1 MTDSKLFRDMKT
13 MKYIITLAC
22 VALGLTF
29 VACESDVQEHLQ
41 NGGKDQNAHQP
52 LDDMVIHPMGGSVTI
67 SFTSAV
73 DWELSLVYS
82 DNTSE
87 DEMLDTEKC
96 NINKIKSGSAGT
108 TTFTVAVNEYLNADG
123 KVSNEK
129 GEERCLTLR
138 FCDADKELLSEL
150 KISQLQPY
158 LKVNGH
164 DVNNTF
170 NLDYSDTNMSI
181 SIESNIDWEVSL
193 DDSKNSFTLKV
204 NGDEVNQPTKYDRDQ
219 TLSLEPKK
227 GYNYSTET
235 KTATLSIS
243 PCSRSLNA
251 DEDIVKEVVDTWDY
265 PVVQDYRVMFLVA
278 DDPNKDD
285 EPNKNNWLTLPHIDE
300 TNHLSPYGTKYLDD
314 AEKSAAQAEFYCIY
328 DMTGDRNAPKMSV
341 DENNNESRTIPN
353 KLVVDVDN
361 AHATLVAD
369 GDPKKFDTLEDG
381 KDIYYQKYIAEVI
394 EPNTVLSKNRE
405 IPCSLTDNDTTESVL
420 PFTIIQDSFNFTVQY
435 YKGNDWDEVPAELF
449 FGNEAYNT
457 KKFKVEN
464 NDGLTWSV
472 SMGKNGFDCKGV
484 ELGEKNDGNAEFEI
498 HTSGINY
505 SLTSELKDEL
515 TISATL
521 EDPSGVHGDIKF
533 TDMKVDL
540 KQEKFLFAFA
550 NDKDAKQTLE
560 VDAEE
565 ATVMF
570 NSYGELDVEVVE
582 GLSWLEL
589 EDTLVSAENEYT
601 IILTIVDPN
610 EDFTN
615 QKDKNINIDERR
627 ATVKIVSKEHAD
639 NADNNEDLGLDESDY
654 TKTLEIT
661 QEGYKFKVDRTPL
674 NATADGGDFTIKVE
688 CSDSFSVSTSSTD
701 WITATK
707 SGDGVSVTVAKNE
720 TTDVREG
727 TITITD
733 KYRNTHEIKVIQEA
747 GEEPEEEPEK
757 EPEDDN
763 GGEVIE

>member
-1 MTDSKLFRDMKT
+1 MKT

-29 VACESDVQEHLQ
+29 VGCESDVQEHLQ
-41 NGGKDQNAHQP
+41 NGDKNQITHQP
-52 LDDMVIHPMGGSVTI
+52 LGDMEIHPMGGSVTI

-73 DWELSLVYS
+73 DWDLTYTCS
-82 DNTSE
+82 DNTALNE
-87 DEMLDTEKC
+87 ILDTKEST
-96 NINKIKSGSAGT
+96 IKWIGSAGT

-129 GEERCLTLR
+129 GEERCLTLK
-138 FCDADKELLSEL
+138 FCDADNGVLLSEY

-170 NLDYSDTNMSI
+170 NLDYADTNKDI
-181 SIESNIDWEVSL
+181 IIESNIDWKVSL
-193 DDSKNSFTLKV
+193 DDSEKSFTLKV
-204 NGDEVNQPTKYDRDQ
+204 NDDKVNQPTTYFGDQ
-219 TLSLEPKK
+219 TLTLEPKD

-235 KTATLSIS
+235 KNATLSIS
-243 PCSRSLNA
+243 PCSRSL
-251 DEDIVKEVVDTWDY
+251 DENDDVDYEEVDTWKY
-265 PVVQDYRVMFLVA
+265 SVVQDYRVMFLVA
-278 DDPNKDD
+278 NEPNKD
-285 EPNKNNWLTLPHIDE
+285 NWLTLPHINA
-300 TNHLSPYGTKYLDD
+300 TNPLSPYGTSYLDD
-314 AEKSAAQAEFYCIY
+314 GEKSAAQAEFYCIY
-328 DMTGDRNAPKMSV
+328 DMTGDRNAPSMSV

-369 GDPKKFDTLEDG
+369 GDPEIFDTLEDG
-381 KDIYYQKYIAEVI
+381 KDIYYQKYVAEVI
-394 EPNTVLSKNRE
+394 TPNTVLSQKRNMS
-405 IPCSLTDNDTTESVL
+405 CALTDNDTTESVQ

-435 YKGNDWDEVPAELF
+435 YKGKDWDEVPAELF

-472 SMGKNGFDCKGV
+472 SKEGNGFVCNGV
-484 ELGEKNDGNAEFEI
+484 YLNQKNDGNAEFEI
-498 HTSGINY
+498 LTSGINY
-505 SLTSELKDEL
+505 SLTSELIGAL

-521 EDPSGVHGDIKF
+521 EDPSGVHEVIVF
-533 TDMKVDL
+533 TDMKVNL

-550 NDKDAKQTLE
+550 NDIDAQQTLA
-560 VDAEE
+560 VDAET
-565 ATVMF
+565 ASVKF

-582 GLSWLEL
+582 GLSWLEA
-589 EDTLVSAENEYT
+589 EATPDSAGNEYT
-601 IILTIVDPN
+601 IELTIDPN
-610 EDFTN
+610 TGFEN
-615 QKDKNINIDERR
+615 QKNKDIEIEERD
-627 ATVKIVSKEHAD
+627 ATVEIVSKVHAD
-639 NADNNEDLGLDESDY
+639 NKAVHGLAESDY
-654 TKTLEIT
+654 TKTLVIN

-674 NATADGGDFTIKVE
+674 KATADGGDFTIKVE
-688 CSDSFSVSTSSTD
+688 CSDSFSVSTDSAD

-727 TITITD
+727 TITVTD
-733 KYRNTHEIKVIQEA
+733 KYKNTHEIEVTQEA

>member
-13 MKYIITLAC
+13 MKYILTLAC

-41 NGGKDQNAHQP
+41 NGGKDQITHQP
-52 LDDMVIHPMGGSVTI
+52 LGDMEIHPMGGSVTI

-73 DWELSLVYS
+73 DWDLTYTCS
-82 DNTSE
+82 DNTTL
-87 DEMLDTEKC
+87 DKILDTKEST
-96 NINKIKSGSAGT
+96 IKWTGSAGT

-123 KVSNEK
+123 KISNEK
-129 GEERCLTLR
+129 GEERWLQLQ
-138 FCDADKELLSEL
+138 FCDADNGDLLSTS
-150 KISQLQPY
+150 KISQSLPY

-170 NLDYSDTNMSI
+170 NLDYADTNKDI
-181 SIESNIDWEVSL
+181 IIESNIDWKVSL
-193 DDSKNSFTLKV
+193 DDRENSFTLKV
-204 NGDEVNQPTKYDRDQ
+204 NDAKVNQPTTYFGDQ
-219 TLSLEPKK
+219 TLTLEPKD
-227 GYNYSTET
+227 GYKNYSTET

-265 PVVQDYRVMFLVA
+265 PVVQDYRVMLLVA
-278 DDPNKDD
+278 DLPTD
-285 EPNKNNWLTLPHIDE
+285 NNWLKLPHIDE
-300 TNHLSPYGTKYLDD
+300 TNHLSPYGTRYLD
-314 AEKSAAQAEFYCIY
+314 AGEKSAAQAEFYCIY

-361 AHATLVAD
+361 AQATLVAD
-369 GDPKKFDTLEDG
+369 GVPENFDTLEDG
-381 KDIYYQKYIAEVI
+381 KEIYYQKYIAEVI
-394 EPNTVLSKNRE
+394 TPNTVLSKKRE
-405 IPCSLTDNDTTESVL
+405 IPCSLTDNDTTESVQ
-420 PFTIIQDSFNFTVQY
+420 PFTIIQDSFNFKVQY
-435 YKGNDWDEVPAELF
+435 YKGNDWDEVPADAELL

-472 SMGKNGFDCKGV
+472 SMEEDGFVCNGVALDQ
-484 ELGEKNDGNAEFEI
+484 KNDGNAEFEI
-498 HTSGINY
+498 QTSGINY
-505 SLTSELKDEL
+505 SLTSELTGAL

-521 EDPSGVHGDIKF
+521 EDPSGVHGVIEF
-533 TDMKVDL
+533 TDMKVNL
-540 KQEKFLFAFA
+540 KQEAFLFAFA
-550 NDKDAKQTLE
+550 DVNDAQQTLA
-560 VDAEE
+560 VDEKPAS
-565 ATVMF
+565 VKF

-627 ATVKIVSKEHAD
+627 ATVEIVSKVHAD
-639 NADNNEDLGLDESDY
+639 NDAVHGMADSEY
-654 TKTLEIT
+654 TKTLVIN
-661 QEGYKFKVDRTPL
+661 QEGYKFTVDRTPL

-688 CSDSFSVSTSSTD
+688 CSDSFSVSTSSAD

-707 SGDGVSVTVAKNE
+707 SGDDVSVTVAKNE

-733 KYRNTHEIKVIQEA
+733 KYKNTHEIKVIQEA
-747 GEEPEEEPEK
+747 GEEPEDEK

>member
-52 LDDMVIHPMGGSVTI
+52 LGDMEIHPMGGSVTI

-73 DWELSLVYS
+73 DWDLTYTCS
-82 DNTSE
+82 DNTALNE
-87 DEMLDTEKC
+87 ILDTKEST
-96 NINKIKSGSAGT
+96 IKWTGSAGT

-129 GEERCLTLR
+129 GEERWLQLQ
-138 FCDADKELLSEL
+138 FCDADNGVLLSKH

-170 NLDYSDTNMSI
+170 NLDYADTNKDI
-181 SIESNIDWEVSL
+181 IIESNIDWKVSL
-193 DDSKNSFTLKV
+193 DDSENSFTLKV
-204 NGDEVNQPTKYDRDQ
+204 NDAKVNQPTTYFSDQ
-219 TLSLEPKK
+219 TLTLEPKD

-235 KTATLSIS
+235 KNATLSIS

-265 PVVQDYRVMFLVA
+265 SVVQNYRVMFLVA
-278 DDPNKDD
+278 NEPNKD
-285 EPNKNNWLTLPHIDE
+285 NWLELPHINA
-300 TNHLSPYGTKYLDD
+300 TNPLSPYGTSYLDD
-314 AEKSAAQAEFYCIY
+314 GEKSAAQTEFYCIY
-328 DMTGDRNAPKMSV
+328 DMIGDRNAPNMSV
-341 DENNNESRTIPN
+341 NTDSGYTN
-353 KLVVDVDN
+353 D
-361 AHATLVAD
+361 ATLSAEDEPFTVDTFD
-369 GDPKKFDTLEDG
+369 GRI
-381 KDIYYQKYIAEVI
+381 IYAQKYIAEVI
-394 EPNTVLSKNRE
+394 TPNTVLSQNRE
-405 IPCSLTDNDTTESVL
+405 IPCSLTDNDTTESVQ
-420 PFTIIQDSFNFTVQY
+420 PFTIIQDPFNFTVQY
-435 YKGNDWDEVPAELF
+435 YKGKDWDEVLAELL

-464 NDGLTWSV
+464 NNGLTWSV
-472 SMGKNGFDCKGV
+472 SMEEDGFVCNGVDLGK
-484 ELGEKNDGNAEFEI
+484 KNVDDAEFEI
-498 HTSGINY
+498 QTSGINY
-505 SLTSELKDEL
+505 SLTSELTGAL

-521 EDPSGVHGDIKF
+521 EDPSGVHEVIEF
-533 TDMKVDL
+533 TDMKVNL

-550 NDKDAKQTLE
+550 NDIDAQQTLAVDAKTAS
-560 VDAEE
+560 VK
-565 ATVMF
+565 F
-570 NSYGELDVEVVE
+570 NSYGELKVVASD
-582 GLSWLEL
+582 SWLEA
-589 EDTLVSAENEYT
+589 VVKSGSAKNEYT
-601 IILTIVDPN
+601 IELTIDSN
-610 EDFTN
+610 TGFEKQEN
-615 QKDKNINIDERR
+615 KDIEIKERD
-627 ATVKIVSKEHAD
+627 ATVEIVSKVHAD
-639 NADNNEDLGLDESDY
+639 NKAVHGLAESDY
-654 TKTLEIT
+654 TKTLVIN

-688 CSDSFSVSTSSTD
+688 CSDSFWVPTSSAD

-727 TITITD
+727 TITVTDKD

-747 GEEPEEEPEK
+747 GEEPEDEK

>member
-41 NGGKDQNAHQP
+41 NGGKDQITHQP
-52 LDDMVIHPMGGSVTI
+52 LGDMEIHPMGGSVTI

-73 DWELSLVYS
+73 DWDLTYTCS
-82 DNTSE
+82 DNTSLNKI
-87 DEMLDTEKC
+87 LDTKEST
-96 NINKIKSGSAGT
+96 IKWTGSAGT

-129 GEERCLTLR
+129 GEERWLQLQ
-138 FCDADKELLSEL
+138 FCDADNGVLLSKH

-170 NLDYSDTNMSI
+170 NLDYADTNKDI
-181 SIESNIDWEVSL
+181 IIESNIDWKVSL
-193 DDSKNSFTLKV
+193 DDRENSFTLKV
-204 NGDEVNQPTKYDRDQ
+204 NDAKVNQPTTYFGDQ
-219 TLSLEPKK
+219 TLTLEPKD

-235 KTATLSIS
+235 KNATLSIS
-243 PCSRSLNA
+243 PCSRPLNA
-251 DEDIVKEVVDTWDY
+251 DDPEVVDTWY
-265 PVVQDYRVMFLVA
+265 YSVVQDYRVMLLVA
-278 DDPNKDD
+278 NEPNKD
-285 EPNKNNWLTLPHIDE
+285 NWLELPHINA
-300 TNHLSPYGTKYLDD
+300 TNPLSPYGTSYLDD
-314 AEKSAAQAEFYCIY
+314 GEKSAAQAEFYCIY
-328 DMTGDRNAPKMSV
+328 DMTGDRNAPNMSV
-341 DENNNESRTIPN
+341 NTDSGYTN
-353 KLVVDVDN
+353 D
-361 AHATLVAD
+361 ATLSAEDEPFTVDTFD
-369 GDPKKFDTLEDG
+369 GRI
-381 KDIYYQKYIAEVI
+381 IYAQKYIAEVI
-394 EPNTVLSKNRE
+394 TPNTVLSQKRNMS
-405 IPCSLTDNDTTESVL
+405 CSLTDNDTTESVQ

-435 YKGNDWDEVPAELF
+435 YKGNDWDEVPAELL

-457 KKFKVEN
+457 KKFKVDN
-464 NDGLTWSV
+464 NGGLTWSV
-472 SMGKNGFDCKGV
+472 SMGEKGFECKGV
-484 ELGEKNDGNAEFEI
+484 DLNKENYGNAEFEI
-498 HTSGINY
+498 QTSGINY
-505 SLTSELKDEL
+505 SLSSELTDVL

-521 EDPSGVHGDIKF
+521 EDPSGVHEVIEF
-533 TDMKVDL
+533 ADMNVAL
-540 KQEKFLFAFA
+540 KQDAFLFAFA
-550 NDKDAKQTLE
+550 NDNDAQQTLA
-560 VDAEE
+560 VDAET
-565 ATVMF
+565 ASVKF

-582 GLSWLEL
+582 GLSWLEVD
-589 EDTLVSAENEYT
+589 DTLVSAENEYT
-601 IILTIVDPN
+601 IKLTIDPHT
-610 EDFTN
+610 DFEN
-615 QKDKNINIDERR
+615 QKNKDIEIEERD
-627 ATVKIVSKEHAD
+627 ATVEIVSKVHAD
-639 NADNNEDLGLDESDY
+639 NNAVHGMDDSEY
-654 TKTLEIT
+654 TKTLVIN

-688 CSDSFSVSTSSTD
+688 CSDSDWEPTGSAD

-733 KYRNTHEIKVIQEA
+733 KYKNTHEIKVIQEA
-747 GEEPEEEPEK
+747 GEEPEDEK

>member
-41 NGGKDQNAHQP
+41 NGGKDQITHQP
-52 LDDMVIHPMGGSVTI
+52 LGDMEIHPMGGSVTI

-73 DWELSLVYS
+73 DWDLTYTCS
-82 DNTSE
+82 DNTALNE
-87 DEMLDTEKC
+87 ILDTKEST
-96 NINKIKSGSAGT
+96 IKWTGSAGT

-129 GEERCLTLR
+129 GEERWLQLQ
-138 FCDADKELLSEL
+138 FSDADNGVLLSTS
-150 KISQLQPY
+150 KISQSLPY

-170 NLDYSDTNMSI
+170 NLDYADTNKDI
-181 SIESNIDWEVSL
+181 IIESNIDWKVSL
-193 DDSKNSFTLKV
+193 DDSENSFTLKV
-204 NGDEVNQPTKYDRDQ
+204 NDAKVNQPTTYFGDQ
-219 TLSLEPKK
+219 TLTLEPKD
-227 GYNYSTET
+227 GYKNYSTET

-251 DEDIVKEVVDTWDY
+251 EEDIVKEVVDTWDY
-265 PVVQDYRVMFLVA
+265 PVVQDYRVMLLVA
-278 DDPNKDD
+278 NEPNKD
-285 EPNKNNWLTLPHIDE
+285 NWLELPHINA
-300 TNHLSPYGTKYLDD
+300 TNPLSPYGTRYLDD
-314 AEKSAAQAEFYCIY
+314 GEKSAAQAEFYCIY

-341 DENNNESRTIPN
+341 NTDSGYTN
-353 KLVVDVDN
+353 D
-361 AHATLVAD
+361 ATLSAEDEPFTV
-369 GDPKKFDTLEDG
+369 DTLFNSRI
-381 KDIYYQKYIAEVI
+381 IYAQKYVAEVI
-394 EPNTVLSKNRE
+394 TPNTVLSQKRNMS
-405 IPCSLTDNDTTESVL
+405 CSLTDNDTTESVQ
-420 PFTIIQDSFNFTVQY
+420 PFKIIQDPFNFTVQY
-435 YKGNDWDEVPAELF
+435 DKGSDDWGEVPLVLF
-449 FGNEAYNT
+449 FSNEAYNT

-472 SMGKNGFDCKGV
+472 SMGTNGFDCNGV
-484 ELGEKNDGNAEFEI
+484 RLNQKSDGNAEFEI
-498 HTSGINY
+498 QTSGINY
-505 SLTSELKDEL
+505 SLLSELTDVL

-521 EDPSGVHGDIKF
+521 EDPSGVHEVIEF
-533 TDMKVDL
+533 TDMKVNL

-550 NDKDAKQTLE
+550 NDNDAQQTLAVDAKTAS
-560 VDAEE
+560 VK
-565 ATVMF
+565 F
-570 NSYGELDVEVVE
+570 NSYGELKVVASD
-582 GLSWLEL
+582 SWLEA
-589 EDTLVSAENEYT
+589 VVKSGSAKNEYT
-601 IILTIVDPN
+601 IELTIDSN
-610 EDFTN
+610 TGFEK
-615 QKDKNINIDERR
+615 QKNKDIEIEERD
-627 ATVKIVSKEHAD
+627 ATVEIVSKVHAD
-639 NADNNEDLGLDESDY
+639 NNAVHGMDESDY
-654 TKTLEIT
+654 TKTLVIN

-688 CSDSFSVSTSSTD
+688 CSDSFWVPTSSAD

-727 TITITD
+727 IITVTD
-733 KYRNTHEIKVIQEA
+733 KDKYKNTHEIKVIQEA

>member
-41 NGGKDQNAHQP
+41 NGDKNQITHQP
-52 LDDMVIHPMGGSVTI
+52 LGDMEIHPMGGSVTI

-73 DWELSLVYS
+73 DWKLSLVYS
-82 DNTSE
+82 NNTSE
-87 DEMLDTEKC
+87 AAMLDTEKC
-96 NINKIKSGSAGT
+96 NINEIKSGSAGT

-129 GEERCLTLR
+129 GEERCLTLK
-138 FCDADKELLSEL
+138 FCDADKELLSEH
-150 KISQLQPY
+150 KISQPLAY

-170 NLDYSDTNMSI
+170 NLDYSDTNKSI

-193 DDSKNSFTLKV
+193 DDSENSFTLKV
-204 NGDEVNQPTKYDRDQ
+204 NGNEVNQPTKYDRDQ
-219 TLSLEPKK
+219 TLTLEPEED
-227 GYNYSTET
+227 GYNYSTVT
-235 KTATLSIS
+235 KNATLSIS

-251 DEDIVKEVVDTWDY
+251 DEDIVKEVVDTWY
-265 PVVQDYRVMFLVA
+265 YSVVQDYRVMLLVA
-278 DDPNKDD
+278 D
-285 EPNKNNWLTLPHIDE
+285 EPNKDNWLELPHINA
-300 TNHLSPYGTKYLDD
+300 TNPLSPYGTDYLD
-314 AEKSAAQAEFYCIY
+314 AGEKSAAQAEFYCIY

-361 AHATLVAD
+361 AHATLVTD
-369 GDPKKFDTLEDG
+369 GDPEKFDTLEDG
-381 KDIYYQKYIAEVI
+381 KEIYYQKYVAEVI
-394 EPNTVLSKNRE
+394 TPNTVLSQNRE

-420 PFTIIQDSFNFTVQY
+420 PFTIIQGPFDFTVQY
-435 YKGNDWDEVPAELF
+435 YKGNDWDEVPAELP
-449 FGNEAYNT
+449 FGNEANNT

-472 SMGKNGFDCKGV
+472 SKEGNGFVCNGV
-484 ELGEKNDGNAEFEI
+484 ALNQKYDVNAEFVI
-498 HTSGINY
+498 LTSGINY
-505 SLTSELKDEL
+505 SLSSELTGAL

-521 EDPSGVHGDIKF
+521 EDPSGVHEVIEF
-533 TDMKVDL
+533 ADMNVTL
-540 KQEKFLFAFA
+540 KQDAFLFAFA
-550 NDKDAKQTLE
+550 NVNDAKQTLA
-560 VDAEE
+560 VDAET
-565 ATVMF
+565 ASVKF
-570 NSYGELDVEVVE
+570 NSYGELDVEVVD
-582 GLSWLEL
+582 GLSWLEA
-589 EDTLVSAENEYT
+589 EATLGSAENEYT
-601 IILTIVDPN
+601 IKLTIDSN
-610 EDFTN
+610 TGFEN
-615 QKDKNINIDERR
+615 QKNKDIEIKERD
-627 ATVKIVSKEHAD
+627 ATVEIVSKVHAD
-639 NADNNEDLGLDESDY
+639 NKAVHGLAESDY
-654 TKTLEIT
+654 TKTLVIN

-688 CSDSFSVSTSSTD
+688 CSDSFWLPTSSAD

-727 TITITD
+727 TITVTD
-733 KYRNTHEIKVIQEA
+733 KDKYKNTHEIKVTQEA

>member
-41 NGGKDQNAHQP
+41 NGDKNQITHQP
-52 LDDMVIHPMGGSVTI
+52 LGDMEIHPMGGSVTI

-73 DWELSLVYS
+73 DWKLSLVYS
-82 DNTSE
+82 NNTSE
-87 DEMLDTEKC
+87 AAMLDTEKC
-96 NINKIKSGSAGT
+96 NINEIKSGSAGT

-129 GEERCLTLR
+129 GEERCLTLK
-138 FCDADKELLSEL
+138 FCDADNGELLSEH

-170 NLDYSDTNMSI
+170 NLDYADTNKDI
-181 SIESNIDWEVSL
+181 IIESNIDWEVSL

-204 NGDEVNQPTKYDRDQ
+204 NGNEVNQPTKYDRDQ
-219 TLSLEPKK
+219 TLTLEPKD
-227 GYNYSTET
+227 GYKNYSTEI
-235 KTATLSIS
+235 KNATLSIS
-243 PCSRSLNA
+243 PCSRPLNA
-251 DEDIVKEVVDTWDY
+251 DDPEVVDTWDY
-265 PVVQDYRVMFLVA
+265 SVVQDYRVMLPVA
-278 DDPNKDD
+278 KEPNKD
-285 EPNKNNWLTLPHIDE
+285 NWLELPHINE
-300 TNHLSPYGTKYLDD
+300 TNHLSPYGTDYLD
-314 AEKSAAQAEFYCIY
+314 AGEKSAAQAEFYCIY

-341 DENNNESRTIPN
+341 NTDSGYTN
-353 KLVVDVDN
+353 D
-361 AHATLVAD
+361 ATLSAEDEPFTV
-369 GDPKKFDTLEDG
+369 DTLFDG
-381 KDIYYQKYIAEVI
+381 RIIYAQKYIAEVI
-394 EPNTVLSKNRE
+394 TPNKVLSQNRE
-405 IPCSLTDNDTTESVL
+405 IPCSLTDNDTTESVQ
-420 PFTIIQDSFNFTVQY
+420 PFKIIQDPFNFTVQY
-435 YKGNDWDEVPAELF
+435 DKGSDDWGEVPLVLF
-449 FGNEAYNT
+449 FSNEAYNT

-472 SMGKNGFDCKGV
+472 SMGTNGFDCNGV
-484 ELGEKNDGNAEFEI
+484 RLNQKSDGNAEFEI
-498 HTSGINY
+498 QTSGINY
-505 SLTSELKDEL
+505 SLLSELTDVL

-521 EDPSGVHGDIKF
+521 EDPSGVHEVIEF
-533 TDMKVDL
+533 TDMKVNL

-550 NDKDAKQTLE
+550 NDNDAQQTLAVDAKTAS
-560 VDAEE
+560 VK
-565 ATVMF
+565 F
-570 NSYGELDVEVVE
+570 NSYGELKVVASD
-582 GLSWLEL
+582 SWLEA
-589 EDTLVSAENEYT
+589 VVKPGSAKNEYT
-601 IILTIVDPN
+601 IELTIDSN
-610 EDFTN
+610 TGFEKQEN
-615 QKDKNINIDERR
+615 KDIEIKERD
-627 ATVKIVSKEHAD
+627 ATVEIVSKVHAD
-639 NADNNEDLGLDESDY
+639 NKAVHGLAESDY
-654 TKTLEIT
+654 TKTLVIN

-688 CSDSFSVSTSSTD
+688 CSDSFWVPTSSAD

-727 TITITD
+727 TITVTDKD

>member
-41 NGGKDQNAHQP
+41 NGGKDQITHQP
-52 LDDMVIHPMGGSVTI
+52 LGDMEIHPMGGSVTI

-73 DWELSLVYS
+73 DWELSWSCS
-82 DNTSE
+82 DNTTIGE
-87 DEMLDTEKC
+87 FLDTKEST
-96 NINKIKSGSAGT
+96 IKWTGSAGT

-123 KVSNEK
+123 KISNEK
-129 GEERCLTLR
+129 GEERWLQLQ
-138 FCDADKELLSEL
+138 FCDADNGVLLSKH

-170 NLDYSDTNMSI
+170 NLDYADTNKDI
-181 SIESNIDWEVSL
+181 IIESNIDWKVSL
-193 DDSKNSFTLKV
+193 DDRENSFTLKV
-204 NGDEVNQPTKYDRDQ
+204 NDAKVNQPTTYFSDQ
-219 TLSLEPKK
+219 TLTLEPKD

-235 KTATLSIS
+235 KNATLSIS

-265 PVVQDYRVMFLVA
+265 SVVQDYRVMLLVA
-278 DDPNKDD
+278 NEPNKD
-285 EPNKNNWLTLPHIDE
+285 NWLELPHINA
-300 TNHLSPYGTKYLDD
+300 TNPLSPYGTSYLDD
-314 AEKSAAQAEFYCIY
+314 GEKSAAQAEFYCIY
-328 DMTGDRNAPKMSV
+328 DMTGDRNAPNMSV
-341 DENNNESRTIPN
+341 NTDSGYTN
-353 KLVVDVDN
+353 D
-361 AHATLVAD
+361 ATLSVEDEPFTVDTFD
-369 GDPKKFDTLEDG
+369 GRI
-381 KDIYYQKYIAEVI
+381 IYAQKYIAEVI
-394 EPNTVLSKNRE
+394 TPNTVLSQKRNMS
-405 IPCSLTDNDTTESVL
+405 CSLTDNDTTESVQ

-435 YKGNDWDEVPAELF
+435 YKGNDWDEVPAELL

-457 KKFKVEN
+457 KKFKVDN
-464 NDGLTWSV
+464 NGGLTWSV
-472 SMGKNGFDCKGV
+472 SMGEKGFECKGV
-484 ELGEKNDGNAEFEI
+484 DLNKENYGNAEFEI
-498 HTSGINY
+498 QTSGINY
-505 SLTSELKDEL
+505 SLSSELTDVL

-521 EDPSGVHGDIKF
+521 EDPSGVHEVIEF
-533 TDMKVDL
+533 ADMNVAL
-540 KQEKFLFAFA
+540 KQDAFLFAFA
-550 NDKDAKQTLE
+550 NDNDAQQTLA
-560 VDAEE
+560 VDAET
-565 ATVMF
+565 ASVKF

-582 GLSWLEL
+582 GLSWLEVD
-589 EDTLVSAENEYT
+589 DTLVSVENEYT
-601 IILTIVDPN
+601 IKLTIDPHT
-610 EDFTN
+610 DFEN
-615 QKDKNINIDERR
+615 QKNKDIEIEERD
-627 ATVKIVSKEHAD
+627 ATVEIVSKVHAD
-639 NADNNEDLGLDESDY
+639 NNAVHGMDDSEY
-654 TKTLEIT
+654 TKTLVIN
-661 QEGYKFKVDRTPL
+661 QDGYKFKVDRTPL

-688 CSDSFSVSTSSTD
+688 CSDSFWVPTSSAD

-727 TITITD
+727 TITVTDKD

-747 GEEPEEEPEK
+747 GEEPEDEK

>member
-87 DEMLDTEKC
+87 EEMLDTEKC

-138 FCDADKELLSEL
+138 FYDADKELLSEL

-170 NLDYSDTNMSI
+170 NLDYSDTNKSI

-235 KTATLSIS
+235 KNATLSIS
-243 PCSRSLNA
+243 PCSKPLNA
-251 DEDIVKEVVDTWDY
+251 DNPEVVDTWDY
-265 PVVQDYRVMFLVA
+265 PVVQDYRVMLLVA
-278 DDPNKDD
+278 D
-285 EPNKNNWLTLPHIDE
+285 EPNKDNWLELPHINE
-300 TNHLSPYGTKYLDD
+300 TNHLSPYGTRYLD
-314 AEKSAAQAEFYCIY
+314 AGEKSAAKAEFYCIY
-328 DMTGDRNAPKMSV
+328 DMNGDRNAPSMSV

-369 GDPKKFDTLEDG
+369 GDPEIFDTLEDG
-381 KDIYYQKYIAEVI
+381 KEIYYQKYVAEVI
-394 EPNTVLSKNRE
+394 TPNTVLSQNRE
-405 IPCSLTDNDTTESVL
+405 IPCSLTDNDTTESVQ
-420 PFTIIQDSFNFTVQY
+420 PFTIIQDPFNFTVQY
-435 YKGNDWDEVPAELF
+435 YKGKDWDEVPAELF

-472 SMGKNGFDCKGV
+472 SKEGNGFVCNGV
-484 ELGEKNDGNAEFEI
+484 DLDQKNDGNAEFEI
-498 HTSGINY
+498 QTSGINY
-505 SLTSELKDEL
+505 SLSSELTGAL

-521 EDPSGVHGDIKF
+521 EDPSGVHEVIEF
-533 TDMKVDL
+533 ADMKVDL
-540 KQEKFLFAFA
+540 KQEAFLFAFA
-550 NDKDAKQTLE
+550 NVNDAKQTLA
-560 VDAEE
+560 VDAET
-565 ATVMF
+565 ASVKF

-582 GLSWLEL
+582 GLSWLEA
-589 EDTLVSAENEYT
+589 EATLGSAENEYT
-601 IILTIVDPN
+601 IKLTIDPN
-610 EDFTN
+610 TGFEN
-615 QKDKNINIDERR
+615 QKNKDIEIEERD
-627 ATVKIVSKEHAD
+627 ATVEIVSKVHAD
-639 NADNNEDLGLDESDY
+639 NNAVHGMDESDY
-654 TKTLEIT
+654 TKTLVIN

-688 CSDSFSVSTSSTD
+688 CSDSFWVPTSSAD

-727 TITITD
+727 TITVTD
-733 KYRNTHEIKVIQEA
+733 KDKYKNTHEIKVTQEA
-747 GEEPEEEPEK
+747 GEEPEEDPEK

>member
-41 NGGKDQNAHQP
+41 NGGKDQITHQP
-52 LDDMVIHPMGGSVTI
+52 LGDMEIHPMGGSVTI

-73 DWELSLVYS
+73 DWKLSWSCS
-82 DNTSE
+82 DNTALNE
-87 DEMLDTEKC
+87 ILDTEEST
-96 NINKIKSGSAGT
+96 IKWIGSAGT

-129 GEERCLTLR
+129 GEERWLTLK
-138 FCDADKELLSEL
+138 FCDADKELLSEH
-150 KISQLQPY
+150 KISQPLAY

-164 DVNNTF
+164 DDNNTF
-170 NLDYSDTNMSI
+170 NLDYADINKDI
-181 SIESNIDWEVSL
+181 IIESNIDWEVSL

-204 NGDEVNQPTKYDRDQ
+204 NGNEVNQPTKYDRDQ
-219 TLSLEPKK
+219 TLTLEPKD

-235 KTATLSIS
+235 KNATLSIS
-243 PCSRSLNA
+243 PCSKPLNA
-251 DEDIVKEVVDTWDY
+251 DDPEVVDTWDY
-265 PVVQDYRVMFLVA
+265 PVVQDYRVMLLVA
-278 DDPNKDD
+278 D
-285 EPNKNNWLTLPHIDE
+285 EPNKDNWLELTHIDE
-300 TNHLSPYGTKYLDD
+300 TNHLSPYGTDYLD
-314 AEKSAAQAEFYCIY
+314 AGEKSAAKAEFYCIY
-328 DMTGDRNAPKMSV
+328 DMNGDRNAPSMSV

-369 GDPKKFDTLEDG
+369 GDPEIFDTLEDG
-381 KDIYYQKYIAEVI
+381 KEIYYQKYIAEVI
-394 EPNTVLSKNRE
+394 TPNTVLSQNRE
-405 IPCSLTDNDTTESVL
+405 IPCSLTDNDTTESVQ
-420 PFTIIQDSFNFTVQY
+420 PFKIIQDPFNFTVQY
-435 YKGNDWDEVPAELF
+435 DKGSDDWGEVPLVLF
-449 FGNEAYNT
+449 FSNEAYNT

-472 SMGKNGFDCKGV
+472 SMGTNGFDCNGV
-484 ELGEKNDGNAEFEI
+484 RLNQKSDGNAEFEI
-498 HTSGINY
+498 QTSGINY
-505 SLTSELKDEL
+505 SLLSELTDVL

-521 EDPSGVHGDIKF
+521 EDPSGVHEVIEF
-533 TDMKVDL
+533 TDMKVNL

-550 NDKDAKQTLE
+550 NDIDAQQTLAVDAKTAS
-560 VDAEE
+560 VK
-565 ATVMF
+565 F
-570 NSYGELDVEVVE
+570 NSYGELKVVASD
-582 GLSWLEL
+582 SWLEA
-589 EDTLVSAENEYT
+589 VVKSGSAKNEYT
-601 IILTIVDPN
+601 IELTIDSN
-610 EDFTN
+610 TGFEKQEN
-615 QKDKNINIDERR
+615 KDIEIKERD
-627 ATVKIVSKEHAD
+627 ATVEIVSKVHAD
-639 NADNNEDLGLDESDY
+639 NKAVHGLAESDY
-654 TKTLEIT
+654 TKTLVIN

-688 CSDSFSVSTSSTD
+688 CSDSFWVPTSSAD

-727 TITITD
+727 TITVTD
-733 KYRNTHEIKVIQEA
+733 KYKNTHEIKVTQEA
-747 GEEPEEEPEK
+747 GE

>member
-87 DEMLDTEKC
+87 EEMLDTEKC

-138 FCDADKELLSEL
+138 FYDADKELLSEL

-170 NLDYSDTNMSI
+170 NLDYADTNKDI
-181 SIESNIDWEVSL
+181 IIESNIDWEVSL

-235 KTATLSIS
+235 KNATLSIS

-265 PVVQDYRVMFLVA
+265 SVVQDYRVMFLVA
-278 DDPNKDD
+278 NEPNKD
-285 EPNKNNWLTLPHIDE
+285 NWLTLPHINA
-300 TNHLSPYGTKYLDD
+300 TNPLSPYGTSYLDD
-314 AEKSAAQAEFYCIY
+314 GEKSAAQAEFYCIY
-328 DMTGDRNAPKMSV
+328 DMTGDRNAPNMSV
-341 DENNNESRTIPN
+341 NTDSGYTN
-353 KLVVDVDN
+353 D
-361 AHATLVAD
+361 ATLSAEDEPFTVVTFD
-369 GDPKKFDTLEDG
+369 GRIIYAKK
-381 KDIYYQKYIAEVI
+381 YVVEVI
-394 EPNTVLSKNRE
+394 TPNTVLSQKRNMS
-405 IPCSLTDNDTTESVL
+405 CSLTDNDTTENVQA
-420 PFTIIQDSFNFTVQY
+420 FTIIQDSFDFTVQY
-435 YKGNDWDEVPAELF
+435 YKGNGWGAVSSELL

-464 NDGLTWSV
+464 KDGLTWSV
-472 SMGKNGFDCKGV
+472 SKEGNGFVCNGV
-484 ELGEKNDGNAEFEI
+484 YLNQKNDGNAEFEI
-498 HTSGINY
+498 LTSGINY
-505 SLTSELKDEL
+505 SLTSELTGAL

-521 EDPSGVHGDIKF
+521 EDPSGVHEVIEF
-533 TDMKVDL
+533 ADMNVKL
-540 KQEKFLFAFA
+540 KQEAFLFAFA
-550 NDKDAKQTLE
+550 NDKDAKQTLA
-560 VDAEE
+560 VDAKT
-565 ATVMF
+565 ASVKF
-570 NSYGELDVEVVE
+570 NSYGELNVAVVE
-582 GLSWLEL
+582 GLSWLEA
-589 EDTLVSAENEYT
+589 EVTPGSKENEYT
-601 IILTIVDPN
+601 IELTIDPN
-610 EDFTN
+610 TGFEN
-615 QKDKNINIDERR
+615 QKNKDIEIEERD
-627 ATVKIVSKEHAD
+627 ATVEIVSKVHAD

-654 TKTLEIT
+654 TKTLVIN

-674 NATADGGDFTIKVE
+674 KATADGEDFTIEVE
-688 CSDSFSVSTSSTD
+688 CSDRDWEPTDSAD

-733 KYRNTHEIKVIQEA
+733 NYNNTHEIEVSQEA

>member
-41 NGGKDQNAHQP
+41 NGGKDQITHQP
-52 LDDMVIHPMGGSVTI
+52 LGDMEIHPMGGSVTI

-73 DWELSLVYS
+73 DWDLTYTCS
-82 DNTSE
+82 DNTTL
-87 DEMLDTEKC
+87 DKILDTKEST
-96 NINKIKSGSAGT
+96 IKWIGSAGT

-129 GEERCLTLR
+129 GEERWLTLK
-138 FCDADKELLSEL
+138 FCDADNGELLSEH

-170 NLDYSDTNMSI
+170 NLDYADTNKDI
-181 SIESNIDWEVSL
+181 IIESNIDWKVSL
-193 DDSKNSFTLKV
+193 DDSENSFTLKV
-204 NGDEVNQPTKYDRDQ
+204 NDAKVNQPTTYFGDQ
-219 TLSLEPKK
+219 TLTLEPKD

-235 KTATLSIS
+235 KNATLSIS
-243 PCSRSLNA
+243 PCSRPLNA
-251 DEDIVKEVVDTWDY
+251 DDPEVVDTWDY
-265 PVVQDYRVMFLVA
+265 SVVQDYRVMLLVA
-278 DDPNKDD
+278 D
-285 EPNKNNWLTLPHIDE
+285 EPNKDNWLELPHIDE
-300 TNHLSPYGTKYLDD
+300 TNHLSPYGTDYLD
-314 AEKSAAQAEFYCIY
+314 AGEKSAAQAEFYCIY
-328 DMTGDRNAPKMSV
+328 DMTGDRNAPSMSV
-341 DENNNESRTIPN
+341 NTDSGYTN
-353 KLVVDVDN
+353 D
-361 AHATLVAD
+361 ATLSAEDEPFTVDTFD
-369 GDPKKFDTLEDG
+369 GRI
-381 KDIYYQKYIAEVI
+381 IYAQKYIAEVI
-394 EPNTVLSKNRE
+394 TPNTVLSQKRNMS
-405 IPCSLTDNDTTESVL
+405 CSLTDNDTTESVQ

-472 SMGKNGFDCKGV
+472 SKEGNGFVCNGV
-484 ELGEKNDGNAEFEI
+484 YLNQKNDGNAEFEI
-498 HTSGINY
+498 LTSGINY
-505 SLTSELKDEL
+505 SLTSELTGAL

-521 EDPSGVHGDIKF
+521 EDPSGVHEVIEF
-533 TDMKVDL
+533 ADMKVDL
-540 KQEKFLFAFA
+540 KQEAFLFAFA
-550 NDKDAKQTLE
+550 NVNDAKQTLA
-560 VDAEE
+560 VDAET
-565 ATVMF
+565 ASVKF
-570 NSYGELDVEVVE
+570 NSYGELNVAVVE
-582 GLSWLEL
+582 GLSWLEA
-589 EDTLVSAENEYT
+589 EVTPGSKENEYT
-601 IILTIVDPN
+601 IELTIDPN
-610 EDFTN
+610 TGFEN
-615 QKDKNINIDERR
+615 QKNKDIEIEERD
-627 ATVKIVSKEHAD
+627 ATVEIVSKVHAD

-654 TKTLEIT
+654 TKTLVIN

-674 NATADGGDFTIKVE
+674 KATADGEDFTIEVE
-688 CSDSFSVSTSSTD
+688 CSDRDWEPTDSAD

-733 KYRNTHEIKVIQEA
+733 KYKNTHEIKVTQEA

>member
-41 NGGKDQNAHQP
+41 NGGKDQITHQP
-52 LDDMVIHPMGGSVTI
+52 LGDMEIHPMGGSVTI

-73 DWELSLVYS
+73 DWDLTYTCS
-82 DNTSE
+82 DNTTLNE
-87 DEMLDTEKC
+87 ILDTKEST
-96 NINKIKSGSAGT
+96 IKWIGSAGT

-129 GEERCLTLR
+129 GEERWLQLQ
-138 FCDADKELLSEL
+138 FCDADNGVLLSKH

-170 NLDYSDTNMSI
+170 NLDYSETNKSI
-181 SIESNIDWEVSL
+181 SIESNIDWKVSL
-193 DDSKNSFTLKV
+193 DDRENSFTLKV
-204 NGDEVNQPTKYDRDQ
+204 NDDNDDEVNQPTTYFGDQ
-219 TLSLEPKK
+219 TLTLEPKD

-235 KTATLSIS
+235 KNATLSIS
-243 PCSRSLNA
+243 PCSRPLNA
-251 DEDIVKEVVDTWDY
+251 DDPEVVDTWDY
-265 PVVQDYRVMFLVA
+265 SVVQDYRVMLLVA
-278 DDPNKDD
+278 D
-285 EPNKNNWLTLPHIDE
+285 EPNKDNWLELTHINA
-300 TNHLSPYGTKYLDD
+300 TNPLSPYGTSYLDD
-314 AEKSAAQAEFYCIY
+314 GKKSAAQAEFYCIY
-328 DMTGDRNAPKMSV
+328 DMIGDRNAPNMSV
-341 DENNNESRTIPN
+341 NTVSGYTND
-353 KLVVDVDN
+353 
-361 AHATLVAD
+361 ATLSAEDEPFTVDTFD
-369 GDPKKFDTLEDG
+369 GRI
-381 KDIYYQKYIAEVI
+381 IYAQKYIAEVI
-394 EPNTVLSKNRE
+394 TPNTVLSQKRNM
-405 IPCSLTDNDTTESVL
+405 PCSLTDNDTTESVQ
-420 PFTIIQDSFNFTVQY
+420 PFTIIQGPFNFKVQY
-435 YKGNDWDEVPAELF
+435 YNAMKWDEVPAELF

-472 SMGKNGFDCKGV
+472 SKEGNGFVCNDVALNQKY
-484 ELGEKNDGNAEFEI
+484 DGNAEFVI
-498 HTSGINY
+498 LTSGINY
-505 SLTSELKDEL
+505 SLTSELTGAL

-521 EDPSGVHGDIKF
+521 EDPSGVHEVIEF
-533 TDMKVDL
+533 ADMNVKL
-540 KQEKFLFAFA
+540 KQEAFLFAFA
-550 NDKDAKQTLE
+550 NDNDAKQTLA
-560 VDAEE
+560 VDAET
-565 ATVMF
+565 ASVKF

-582 GLSWLEL
+582 GLSWLEA
-589 EDTLVSAENEYT
+589 EATLGSAENEYT
-601 IILTIVDPN
+601 IKLTIDPN
-610 EDFTN
+610 TGFEN
-615 QKDKNINIDERR
+615 QKNKDIEIKERD
-627 ATVKIVSKEHAD
+627 ATVEIVSKVHAD
-639 NADNNEDLGLDESDY
+639 NNAVHGMDDSEY
-654 TKTLEIT
+654 TKTLVIN

-688 CSDSFSVSTSSTD
+688 CSDSFWVPTSSAD

-727 TITITD
+727 TITVTD
-733 KYRNTHEIKVIQEA
+733 KDKYKNTHEIKVIQEA
-747 GEEPEEEPEK
+747 GEEPEEDPEK